1 MFGTLKF
8 TLFLVFEKSQQLK
21 TVVGLHLG
29 LNGLNLLL
37 NITTNT
43 AQLNKL
49 LIKYNITRRGIY
61 LRIHCRT
68 YRL

>member
-8 TLFLVFEKSQQLK
+8 TLLLVFEKSQQLK

-29 LNGLNLLL
+29 LQWGLNDLNLLL
-37 NITTNT
+37 IITTNT

-49 LIKYNITRRGIY
+49 LIKYKNTI
-61 LRIHCRT
+61 
-68 YRL
+68 